1 MRRHL
6 SSLLLLLLCSCVAVA
21 ATSSRKY
28 FDPGTIPP
36 TLIGP
41 PPAVGGAEWSEE
53 IDHMAAIQAHADPAE
68 IEIAGTE
75 RSLTPEMMVL
85 PVEPEMTREKF
96 PHVYQLLERVNWV
109 TQDVTS
115 QVKDY
120 YHTKRPYLSS
130 PKVKPLIE
138 PHDNPSYPSGH
149 TSGGYVWAYVMS
161 MLVPEKRDEFFVKA
175 EQFAEHRVLVGMHYP
190 HDLEGGR
197 KVALLV
203 MGALLQSPDFQADLA
218 EARRELA
225 HELVAQTQPSP

>member
-1 MRRHL
+1 MKRAL
-6 SSLLLLLLCSCVAVA
+6 SSLLLLLLCSCAAVV
-21 ATSSRKY
+21 ATSSGKY
-28 FDPGTIPP
+28 FDPATIPP
-36 TLIGP
+36 TLLGP
-41 PPAVGGAEWSEE
+41 PPAVGGAEWNAE
-53 IDHMAAIQAHADPAE
+53 IDHMAALQAHADPAE
-68 IEIAGTE
+68 LKIAATE
-75 RSLTPEMMVL
+75 RSLSPEMMVL
-85 PVEPEMTREKF
+85 PVVPELTRERF
-96 PHVYQLLERVNWV
+96 PHVYVLLERVNVV

-130 PKVKPLIE
+130 PRIKPLIE

-161 MLVPEKRDEFFVKA
+161 MLVPEEREAFFAKA
-175 EQFAEHRVLVGMHYP
+175 EQFAQHRVLVGMHYP

-225 HELVAQTQPSP
+225 EALVAQTQPSP